1 MGIEQHVR
9 AIVEALVHIDTTCL
23 PNWIPTHPPPE
34 PRRVVAVSPVPEAG
48 GGVEPLGGKAEGI
61 GIYVSAGGLDEL
73 AVGGVLVMRGGGGV
87 NRGAGGVVGEELA
100 DVAVAVVEVPVT
112 QGVAYGLGGFDGEE
126 AANSAGT
133 VDAGGRTV
141 RGTARAEARGSLAR
155 QPRQI

>member
-1 MGIEQHVR
+1 
-9 AIVEALVHIDTTCL
+9 
-23 PNWIPTHPPPE
+23 
-34 PRRVVAVSPVPEAG
+34 VAVSPVPEAG

-100 DVAVAVVEVPVT
+100 DVAVGVVEVPVA
-112 QGVAYGLGGFDGEE
+112 QRVAYSLRGFDGEE
-126 AANSAGT
+126 AADLSLTRFERGKGAAGV

-141 RGTARAEARGSLAR
+141 RRTARAEARGSLGAR
-155 QPRQI
+155 GSLAR